1 MNAPTF
7 TLRAIEMFERPVV
20 LRLPFRFGVVTLTQC
35 PQAFVRVRI
44 GLSDGREITG
54 AAAEMMAPKWF
65 DKNLALSNGDNFN
78 QLRDVLH
85 LAREAYLSDAAPA
98 SAFGHFA
105 RHHDAHQLV
114 SAARGYNPLLANYG
128 PALID
133 RAILD
138 ALCRAHGASFY
149 SAMGRNLAGIG
160 GGGQTSRGTS
170 GGSFHESTHST
181 STTDTA
187 GHAAFNG
194 IDFNR
199 FLATLTPAA
208 AIEARH
214 TVGMVDA
221 ITASDLAAPV
231 NDGLPETLEQV
242 VAHYGHRYFKL
253 KVGGQLG
260 TDIAR
265 LTAIAAVLDRAAE
278 PYYASL
284 DGNEQYEN
292 AEQVA
297 ELLAR
302 MRATPALQ
310 RLTASTLFV
319 EQPIARKTALGADV
333 MASPLGLPVIIDESD
348 ATLDTF
354 VEARE
359 RGYTGISSKTC
370 KGIYKSILNAARC
383 TAWNAEQ
390 TAAGKPARYFMS
402 AEDLTTQAGL
412 SVQQDLALVNLL
424 GITHV
429 ERNGHHYVN
438 GMAAL
443 PNTEQRAFLAVHPD
457 LYEHSHG
464 AVRLKIKHGR
474 IALASL
480 DCAGYASAALPQF
493 AAMQALARPPAP
505 VPAGPFSQANAA
517 GTTSAIATR
526 VTS

>member
-1 MNAPTF
+1 MNAPAF
-7 TLRAIEMFERPVV
+7 TLRAIELFERPVV
-20 LRLPFRFGVVTLTQC
+20 LRLPFRFGVVTLTHC

-44 GLSDGREITG
+44 GLPDGREITG
-54 AAAEMMAPKWF
+54 SAAEMMAPKWF

-114 SAARGYNPLLANYG
+114 SAARGYNALLANYG

-149 SAMGRNLAGIG
+149 TAMQRNLAGIG
-160 GGGQTSRGTS
+160 GGSTLRDNGSRA
-170 GGSFHESTHST
+170 
-181 STTDTA
+181 DTA

-208 AIEARH
+208 TIEARH

-221 ITASDLAAPV
+221 ITAAGLAEPV

-253 KVGGQLG
+253 KVGGQQDA
-260 TDIAR
+260 DIAR
-265 LTAIAAVLDRAAE
+265 LSAIAAVLDRAPQ
-278 PYYASL
+278 PYFASL

-302 MRATPALQ
+302 MRALPALQ
-310 RLTASTLFV
+310 RLTASLLFV
-319 EQPIARKTALGADV
+319 EQPIARKTALGADFR
-333 MASPLGLPVIIDESD
+333 ASPLGLPVIIDESD

-370 KGIYKSILNAARC
+370 KGVYKSILNAARC
-383 TAWNAEQ
+383 AAWNAEQ
-390 TAAGKPARYFMS
+390 QAARGTLRYFMS

-412 SVQQDLALVNLL
+412 SLQQDLALVNLL

-443 PNTEQRAFLAVHPD
+443 PETEQRAFLAAHPD

-464 AVRLKIKHGR
+464 AVRLRIKQGR
-474 IALASL
+474 IALTSL
-480 DCAGYASAALPQF
+480 DCAGYASAAQPGF
-493 AAMQALARPPAP
+493 DNMQTLMAPPA
-505 VPAGPFSQANAA
+505 
-517 GTTSAIATR
+517 TL
-526 VTS
+526 